1 MKMRRLY
8 KGVVEGD
15 IIKLL
20 ESVDLPKGTE
30 ALVSISP
37 LKKAEERE
45 IQKRELEFLE
55 KGFDMGSVLYVRRE
69 ELYDS

>member
-1 MKMRRLY
+1 MKKLY
-8 KGVVEGD
+8 RAVVQGN
-15 IIKLL
+15 IIQLR

-37 LKKAEERE
+37 IKKAEERE